1 MENKVL
7 FLDMRHFF
15 LESKIFCTNLSM
27 KSISV
32 KETSSCNKG
41 FFQSFPYTIESWQI
55 FSHSISDDLPEPER

>member
-1 MENKVL
+1 
-7 FLDMRHFF
+7 
-15 LESKIFCTNLSM
+15 M

-41 FFQSFPYTIESWQI
+41 FFQSFPYTIYTIESWQI